1 MTDYALFA
9 GDARPATSVVEDGSQ
24 YTLGLEW
31 GVTAPDLF
39 LKGYRFHRPADLA
52 ITGPIS
58 AGTWD
63 ALTGT
68 PLPDAVATFT
78 LAGSGMQETLLPAP
92 VPLTQ
97 GVAYRSGAHFPNGRY
112 PATSNYWNLGGIG
125 AAGVTDGPLIGYG
138 QSVATEN
145 EQGSLAIG
153 AALAF
158 PGIGA
163 PNGTNYWVTPIVTDE
178 VGDVQEGAVS
188 LPFAGAVNP
197 QGVKSAA
204 GLAAPVVGLAGGT
217 TDGDKAAAS
226 GLGLPFGMS
235 VAVTGSVNMPTP
247 APVSAVLCAAW
258 ATPAD
263 VPASVKA
270 DLGLTLDSQWTGPL
284 IRASELLWMLSGRRW
299 YGGGCQE
306 LAVLRSDSASWPW
319 HESWGRCG
327 CWASATLYPP
337 ASLPGSGHIPQPLAV
352 RLPRDRVTSVV
363 SVTVD
368 GVLLDPSAYRVSAA
382 GWLERTDGGRW
393 AVCSAV
399 TEVVYRHGSPPP
411 RGGVDAAVTL
421 AIELAKDFYGLKNC
435 KLPRRVTA
443 ITRQGVSLDLADPGQ
458 FLERGLVGLMSVDLW
473 LSAVNPGG
481 RPTEGLVWSPDLP
494 QTGMRTP

>member
-1 MTDYALFA
+1 VTDYVLFT
-9 GDARPATSVVEDGSQ
+9 GDAPPAVSVVDDGSQ
-24 YTLGLEW
+24 YTLGMEW
-31 GVTAPDLF
+31 GVTAPDLY

-52 ITGPIS
+52 ITGPIV

-63 ALTGT
+63 VATT
-68 PLPDAVATFT
+68 NPLPDAEATFV
-78 LAGSGMQETLLPAP
+78 LAGSGWQDVLLDAP
-92 VPLTQ
+92 VPIAQ

-112 PATSNYWNLGGIG
+112 AATANYWSSGPGG
-125 AAGVTDGPLIGYG
+125 AGVSDGPLVGYS
-138 QSVATEN
+138 QPVATEN
-145 EQGSLAIG
+145 EQGSLAVG
-153 AALAF
+153 AVLAF
-158 PGIGA
+158 PSQGA
-163 PNGTNYWVTPIVTDE
+163 PNATNYWVTPIVTDE
-178 VGDVQEGAVS
+178 VGDVREGAVS
-188 LPFAGAVNP
+188 LAFTGAITS
-197 QGVKSAA
+197 QGVKAAA
-204 GLAAPVVGLAGGT
+204 GLASPVLTLGGGA

-226 GLGLPFGMS
+226 GLGLAVGVSM
-235 VAVTGSVNMPTP
+235 AVTGSVSMPTS
-247 APVSAVLCAAW
+247 APVSEVLCSSW

-263 VPASVKA
+263 VPASVKT

-306 LAVLRSDSASWPW
+306 LAVLRSDSAAWPW

-327 CWASATLYPP
+327 CWTSSTLWPP
-337 ASLPGSGHIPQPLAV
+337 ATLPGSGHVTQPLAV

-382 GWLERTDGGRW
+382 GWLERTDGGQW
-393 AVCSAV
+393 AVCSAT
-399 TEVVYRHGSPPP
+399 TEVLYRHGSPPP

-421 AIELAKDFYGLKNC
+421 AIELAKDFYGLKGC

-458 FLERGLVGLMSVDLW
+458 FLERGHVGLMSVDLW

-481 RPTEGLVWSPDLP
+481 HPTEGLVWSPDLP
-494 QTGMRTP
+494 QTGMRTL